1 MKNKFLNLVLFCFVN
16 LALAQNTVIG
26 KWKTIDDQTGKPKSI
41 VEIFE
46 KNQKIYGRV
55 IEIFDPKKKNSVC
68 HKCEGEDANKPV
80 NGLIIIKGLIKDGD
94 EYNDGK
100 ILDPNNGKLYNCY
113 ITLET
118 PEKLK
123 VRGFV
128 GISLIG
134 RTQYWIR
141 VKS

>member
-1 MKNKFLNLVLFCFVN
+1 
-16 LALAQNTVIG
+16 LAQNTVIG
-26 KWKTIDDQTGKPKSI
+26 KWKTIDDHTGKPKSI

-55 IEIFDPKKKNSVC
+55 IEIFDPKRRNSVC
-68 HKCEGEDANKPV
+68 QNCEGEDANKPI

-94 EYNDGK
+94 EYNEGK
-100 ILDPNNGKLYNCY
+100 ILDPENGKLYNCY

-118 PEKLK
+118 PDKLK